1 MNKII
6 CWLKEIWR
14 SIPQWIDGNYP
25 ISGHLFVDEEYHTG
39 CNVTISRCEVC
50 GKVSITWSGGK
61 EVDSIDEFAGEHF
74 IN

>member
-1 MNKII
+1 MNKLI

-50 GKVSITWSGGK
+50 GKLDISWSGGK
-61 EVDSIDEFAGEHF
+61 EVNSRDEFIGEHF